1 MSWEWEGSVI
11 LIMSKT
17 FSWPQRR
24 LQMTGKG
31 QDFIHRNR
39 TPKEN
44 ASLTFHVRD
53 SLTFRVWSILRTASA
68 AGKGVGCPTSCTTQ
82 RHFTRQNQHEQRTG
96 RCFAARRPF
105 NRTLA
110 RPLPPECH
118 LVTPAFDK
126 VCNSTGA
133 SHRTGESERTDSS
146 ITKFIST

>member
-11 LIMSKT
+11 LIMSQT

-68 AGKGVGCPTSCTTQ
+68 AGKGVGCPTSYTMQ
-82 RHFTRQNQHEQRTG
+82 RHFTRQNQHEQHTG
-96 RCFAARRPF
+96 RCFAAQRPF

-110 RPLPPECH
+110 RPLPPEEVTCSH
-118 LVTPAFDK
+118 HSLTKCVTPLEHLTGQERANALTAALL
-126 VCNSTGA
+126 NS
-133 SHRTGESERTDSS
+133 
-146 ITKFIST
+146 